1 MNLFYQPAIPE
12 GSHYLDPDESRHTIK
27 VLRLQPGYRLQLTDG
42 KGSFYE
48 TTITL
53 ADSKKCCFSIA
64 EKRTISLR
72 KFTISIA
79 IAPTKNIDRTEWFVE
94 KAVELGIEEIHFI
107 LCKNSERKSI
117 NLDRIQKIAISA
129 MKQSGQCWLPSCHEI
144 KPFHEIVTIA
154 ANQKFLCYVDHKNPD
169 QLKTM
174 AQLGKS
180 YLVLIGPEG
189 DFRQDEL
196 DLAISNGFAKVSL
209 GPNRL
214 RTETA
219 ALAACHTLNL
229 INL

>member
-1 MNLFYQPAIPE
+1 LNLFYQPAIPE
-12 GSHYLDPDESRHTIK
+12 GAHYLDPDESRHAIK
-27 VLRLQPGYRLQLTDG
+27 VLRLQPGDRLQLTDG

-48 TTITL
+48 ATIIL

-64 EKRTISLR
+64 EKRTISPR
-72 KFTISIA
+72 KFSISIA

-94 KAVELGIEEIHFI
+94 KAVELGIEEIHFM

-129 MKQSGQCWLPSCHEI
+129 MKQSGQCWLPMCHEI
-144 KPFHEIVTIA
+144 KPFHEVVTIV
-154 ANQKFLCYVDHKNPD
+154 ANQKFLCFVDQQNPD

-174 AQLGKS
+174 AQPGKS

-189 DFRQDEL
+189 DFRHDEL
-196 DLAISNGFAKVSL
+196 DLAISNGFTKVSL

>member
-1 MNLFYQPAIPE
+1 LNLFYQPAIPE
-12 GSHYLDPDESRHTIK
+12 GAHYLDPDESRHAIK
-27 VLRLQPGYRLQLTDG
+27 VLRLQSGNPLQLTDG

-48 TTITL
+48 ATITL

-64 EKRTISLR
+64 EIRTISPR
-72 KFTISIA
+72 KFSISIA

-94 KAVELGIEEIHFI
+94 KAVELGIEEIHFM

-129 MKQSGQCWLPSCHEI
+129 MKQSGQCWLPRCHEM
-144 KPFHEIVTIA
+144 KPFHEIVTRTVD
-154 ANQKFLCYVDHKNPD
+154 QKFICYVDQQNPD

-174 AQLGKS
+174 AHAGKS

-209 GPNRL
+209 GTNRL

>member
-1 MNLFYQPAIPE
+1 LNLFYQPAISE
-12 GSHYLDPDESRHTIK
+12 GVHHLDPDESRHAIK
-27 VLRLQPGYRLQLTDG
+27 VLRLQSGDHLQLTDG

-48 TTITL
+48 TIVTL
-53 ADSKKCCFSIA
+53 ADSKKCCFSVEEI
-64 EKRTISLR
+64 RTISPR
-72 KFTISIA
+72 KFSISIA
-79 IAPTKNIDRTEWFVE
+79 VAPTKNMDRTEWFVE
-94 KAVELGIEEIHFI
+94 KAVEIGVEKIDFI

-117 NLDRIQKIAISA
+117 NLDRVQKIAISA
-129 MKQSGQCWLPSCHEI
+129 MKQSGQCWLPTFTEL
-144 KPFHEIVTIA
+144 KPFHEIVTGA
-154 ANQKFLCYVDHKNPD
+154 ADQKFICFVDQQNPD
-169 QLKTM
+169 LLKAM
-174 AQLGKS
+174 AHKEKR

-196 DLAISNGFAKVSL
+196 DLAIANGFTKVSL